1 MVFFLTK
8 DRDDYL
14 RMYFIMDKCDPPGV
28 FRCEALIRA
37 HNNPRAEMPI
47 RREFD
52 AETTKE
58 GKVESTCMPSSFS
71 ITFYD
76 YCFRFL
82 VARKIHCILH
92 WNCKVCNESRIT
104 LKLNE
109 LIFNAYIYVNVFRQ
123 EIEYRELL
131 KLLYLHLTKY
141 FEYHTKFHRILA
153 NFVLILLTL

>member
-1 MVFFLTK
+1 MVKYNNIINVNFLCGLLEVTILANYMYMYELCHIVAWKCCYCESSRQSIFCQHTNGSDRLFYLSNFLLVFFLRK

-92 WNCKVCNESRIT
+92 
-104 LKLNE
+104 
-109 LIFNAYIYVNVFRQ
+109 
-123 EIEYRELL
+123 
-131 KLLYLHLTKY
+131 
-141 FEYHTKFHRILA
+141 
-153 NFVLILLTL
+153 